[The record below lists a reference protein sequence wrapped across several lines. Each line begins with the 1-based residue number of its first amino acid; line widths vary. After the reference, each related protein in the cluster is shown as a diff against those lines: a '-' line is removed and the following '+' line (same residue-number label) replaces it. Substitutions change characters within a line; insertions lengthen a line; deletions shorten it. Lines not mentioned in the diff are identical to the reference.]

1 MYLYYVLSHNLYN
14 KNFSD
19 SYHCFFL
26 ILEASDNIYFNQT
39 ILESNTNSTVVPSLN
54 HQQYFQQEPESINF
68 LSDQLDLS
76 LDDFFKTFNGS
87 QSSSSL
93 STNFSTFNNLTDSKN
108 LTSGIDQMKTLN
120 QPSHHISN
128 SILISH
134 DDVRLFNTNATNFKN
149 IGFKVP

>member
-1 MYLYYVLSHNLYN
+1 MIHSIA
-14 KNFSD
+14 
-19 SYHCFFL
+19 FFL

-54 HQQYFQQEPESINF
+54 HQEYFQQEPESINF

-108 LTSGIDQMKTLN
+108 LTSGIDQMKTSN
-120 QPSHHISN
+120 QPSHHIPN

-134 DDVRLFNTNATNFKN
+134 DDVRVLNTNATNFTK
-149 IGFKVP
+149 IGFKVL